1 MTEESSPSPLEQD
14 LVLEPTHL
22 LSTTQLQDIIN
33 QSVQA
38 ALTLAAAS
46 GPSQSTH
53 PPVTVPLGTEP
64 TTKKGKSSYKRKNV
78 VTVYDSPA
86 GEVNN
91 MRRADPSTD
100 CHPTHPT
107 DPFQPLSLRE
117 STKRHGLAKRAKPD
131 SYVLESDDD
140 SSAESDKSDVS
151 GSDYYEEE
159 DAGASAI
166 LPDANPDEQGKDVL
180 DAMGEPLFNPDTI
193 SHPRSGDWSPLPHVS
208 QYVEL
213 WARKTLDKSNRNKLR
228 AECPRPHIPMKAVV
242 TPTVDPILMKYLL
255 KTGKMP
261 KKGIDR
267 SFTSIQDRI
276 LDLFGPLT
284 KILNLAEQSA
294 TTGQGVD
301 LTQLR
306 GWAQRAICLTGN
318 ANTACS
324 VERRRSILMRLDP
337 QLAHLAESEPG
348 PSAGGMLFGESLIK
362 DINKFVGMF
371 NSLDKAQTSLKK
383 PNNARVF
390 PRAGRYRGR
399 SAGRYNSG
407 RPFQRSSAQPHYTQA
422 PTHYTTTAQPA
433 PFFPPRGRPWRGR
446 GQRGYP
452 RSRPY
457 SDSWVLNTVT
467 GFQIDLVSPP
477 TLGVSPPPIH
487 FSEENVT
494 LIDSELREL
503 IAKHAVT
510 EVTTPSPGFFSNLF
524 LVKKKGGGYRP
535 VINLRDL
542 NQHVAY
548 RHFKMEGIHCL
559 RDLLTPG
566 DWLVKVD
573 LKDAYLTVP
582 MHPDSQHLLRFR
594 WWGRIWQFTC
604 LPFGLSS
611 APWCFTKLLKPVVAA
626 LRSRGVRLII
636 YLDDLLIL
644 THSKNMAYRHMNWTI
659 DLLQTLGFI
668 INREKSVLV
677 PAQEMEFLGFSID
690 THLAILRLPSA
701 KLALIRKEIRAV
713 LRKGF
718 LSLRILARIVGLLAA
733 SIQAIFPAP
742 LHYRALQRL
751 KILHLRQG
759 LRYADEVSLS
769 PEARAE
775 LRWWLRHAT
784 DWNGRTIFNARPDV
798 VIESD
803 ASRRGWGARLGMR
816 STGGIWSR
824 EESLLHINALELSAA
839 LFAIQSF
846 LATRTNCCVLLRMDN
861 IAAVQYINRLGGT
874 RSKILADISAEIWHF
889 CLSRDISLVAEYIPG
904 VSNTIA
910 DWNSRYLVD
919 SSDWGL
925 DRSVFTRIELLW
937 GPLGIDLFASRL
949 NHQLPHFFSWRPDPG
964 SSAVDAFRHSWTG
977 GTHYAFPPFSMIPR
991 VLLQI
996 TNQGAT
1002 VVLITPWWPAQPW
1015 FPLLLDSIIDHPRLL
1030 PRFPRACLTQ
1040 PRAFIPWWRKAL

>member
-1 MTEESSPSPLEQD
+1 MPEFFLGPADTGAALPADTIRADLSRGLPLNHTIPRLPPTIPPPRNRHHSSLPVGDPGGDAARED
-14 LVLEPTHL
+14 ILVHARIPV
-22 LSTTQLQDIIN
+22 STTPIPFPLIP
-33 QSVQA
+33 VGGR
-38 ALTLAAAS
+38 LMFFTLAW
-46 GPSQSTH
+46 
-53 PPVTVPLGTEP
+53 
-64 TTKKGKSSYKRKNV
+64 
-78 VTVYDSPA
+78 
-86 GEVNN
+86 
-91 MRRADPSTD
+91 
-100 CHPTHPT
+100 
-107 DPFQPLSLRE
+107 
-117 STKRHGLAKRAKPD
+117 
-131 SYVLESDDD
+131 
-140 SSAESDKSDVS
+140 
-151 GSDYYEEE
+151 
-159 DAGASAI
+159 SAI
-166 LPDANPDEQGKDVL
+166 
-180 DAMGEPLFNPDTI
+180 
-193 SHPRSGDWSPLPHVS
+193 
-208 QYVEL
+208 
-213 WARKTLDKSNRNKLR
+213 
-228 AECPRPHIPMKAVV
+228 
-242 TPTVDPILMKYLL
+242 
-255 KTGKMP
+255 
-261 KKGIDR
+261 
-267 SFTSIQDRI
+267 
-276 LDLFGPLT
+276 
-284 KILNLAEQSA
+284 
-294 TTGQGVD
+294 
-301 LTQLR
+301 
-306 GWAQRAICLTGN
+306 
-318 ANTACS
+318 TA
-324 VERRRSILMRLDP
+324 
-337 QLAHLAESEPG
+337 
-348 PSAGGMLFGESLIK
+348 
-362 DINKFVGMF
+362 
-371 NSLDKAQTSLKK
+371 
-383 PNNARVF
+383 
-390 PRAGRYRGR
+390 
-399 SAGRYNSG
+399 
-407 RPFQRSSAQPHYTQA
+407 
-422 PTHYTTTAQPA
+422 
-433 PFFPPRGRPWRGR
+433 
-446 GQRGYP
+446 
-452 RSRPY
+452 
-457 SDSWVLNTVT
+457 DSWVLNTVA

-644 THSKNMAYRHMNWTI
+644 THSKTMAYRHMNWTI

-784 DWNGRTIFNARPDV
+784 DWNGRTIFNTRPDV

-803 ASRRGWGARLGMR
+803 ASLRGWGARLGLR

-925 DRSVFTRIELLW
+925 DCSVFTRIELLW

-949 NHQLPHFFSWRPDPG
+949 NHQLPRFFSWRPDPG

-1015 FPLLLDSIIDHPRLL
+1015 FPLLLDSIIDLPRLL
-1030 PRFPRACLTQ
+1030 PRFPRILSHPTKGIHPLVEEGTLTLLAWLVSGCRTRVTTFQAQLGTSSPWPGPPGLGRHTDQ
-1040 PRAFIPWWRKAL
+1040 PGNFGYVGATNGKLIPYVPL